1 MSGIGLRIEDQVF
14 TEEMVR
20 NMNESQLKEL
30 VGQCDTVGKLR
41 LLQSWTNN
49 PKIEVYIDNLIWKL

>member
-1 MSGIGLRIEDQVF
+1 MENQGLVIDGSIYSQKDILS
-14 TEEMVR
+14 
-20 NMNESQLKEL
+20 MNEQQLKGL
-30 VGQCDTVGKLR
+30 IAQCDTVGKLR